1 MFLNHYSF
9 TLIEIIGTISIY
21 VVMLQLC
28 DTKYLIYY
36 YLFISTEV
44 IVINLYYCILMY
56 NNLM

>member
-21 VVMLQLC
+21 VVTLQLY

-36 YLFISTEV
+36 YLFISIAA

>member
-1 MFLNHYSF
+1 
-9 TLIEIIGTISIY
+9 
-21 VVMLQLC
+21 MLLRYNPLY

-36 YLFISTEV
+36 YLFISIEV